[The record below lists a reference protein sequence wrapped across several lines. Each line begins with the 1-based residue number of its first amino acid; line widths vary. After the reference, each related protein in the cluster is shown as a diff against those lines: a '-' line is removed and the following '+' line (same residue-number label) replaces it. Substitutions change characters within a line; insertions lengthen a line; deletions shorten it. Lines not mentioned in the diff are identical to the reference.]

1 MDDSNEALSF
11 SIFIYSELSQIYGI
25 VRNTEA
31 QGINRI
37 VHLIIDDCLLRKE
50 RLVHVLMWAHY
61 ES

>member
-1 MDDSNEALSF
+1 MDDSNETLSF

-37 VHLIIDDCLLRKE
+37 VHLVNGDCLLRKE

>member
-31 QGINRI
+31 QSINRI
-37 VHLIIDDCLLRKE
+37 VHLVNGDCLLRK
-50 RLVHVLMWAHY
+50 
-61 ES
+61 